1 MTPSRRRI
9 LGGAGV
15 ALLAAAG
22 GAGWRAATNGVFS
35 RGTGPAYDAW
45 RHWPP
50 QAEPQMV
57 DLVRAATLA
66 ASPHNTQPWRFR
78 LQGNAIEL
86 AVDDARNLGTI
97 DPLRRE
103 QWIGLGCALEN
114 LLVAAPSLG
123 WRPSVALLPDA
134 ANAAIAARVGLDRA
148 DASTHSLFPAIARR
162 HTHRGIYDT
171 GRVPEKAL
179 FDGMEALGTDLPDVA
194 IRWLR
199 TPDER
204 ARIGEGIVA
213 ATEAIIADREQSADS
228 WRWFRLDWESLQRHR
243 DGVTLDAAGLSP
255 GLLAVVKMLPAMS
268 MESSDTGWLK
278 ATREV
283 HVGTAPA
290 FGILMARN
298 ARDAAQRLN
307 GGRLWQRLH
316 LWATTRG
323 IAMQPLNQLP
333 ERADREATTGIEPTF
348 GRTLAALVGD
358 DGWQALMPFRLG
370 YATTEA
376 APSPRRG
383 VEEVLVG

>member
-1 MTPSRRRI
+1 MTPARRRVLAI
-9 LGGAGV
+9 TGV
-15 ALLAAAG
+15 GLLAAAG

-35 RGTGPAYDAW
+35 RGTGPAYEAW

-50 QAEPQMV
+50 ANAPEMQN
-57 DLVRAATLA
+57 LVRAATLA

-78 LQGNAIEL
+78 LRGNTIDL
-86 AVDDARNLGTI
+86 AVDAARNLGTI

-123 WRPSVALLPDA
+123 WKPSVALLPDA
-134 ANAAIAARVGLDRA
+134 TNVSVAARVGLDRA
-148 DASTHSLFPAIARR
+148 EASAHPLFDAIARR
-162 HTHRGIYDT
+162 HTHRGVYDP
-171 GRVPEKAL
+171 GRALENTL
-179 FDGMEALGTDLPDVA
+179 FDGMDALGSDLPDVA
-194 IRWLR
+194 IRWIR
-199 TPDER
+199 TPDAR
-204 ARIGEGIVA
+204 ARIGDDIVA

-255 GLLAVVKMLPAMS
+255 GLLAIVKMLPAMS
-268 MESSDTGWLK
+268 MESSDAGWLK

-290 FGILMARN
+290 FGILVARN

-316 LWATTRG
+316 LWATARG

-333 ERADREATTGIEPTF
+333 ERADREATTGIEPKF
-348 GRTLAALVGD
+348 GKRLSALVGD

-376 APSPRRG
+376 APSPRLALED
-383 VEEVLVG
+383 VMVG